1 MDFVR
6 CNACQRVFLDER
18 CLWIHISKEHTEKI
32 NVNDLHWSFNSFE
45 HVAPK
50 KRKWRTTGNEA
61 TSNTIANDNWNN
73 SSDQSDIQEHDWE
86 AEQEEEED
94 GEEEEEDATEQ
105 EEEEEEEEEDDKGKE
120 NDEEENDMEE
130 EVEDLAAK
138 RSHEKINWTLLLYP
152 GYILAT
158 CACKTFSMAYF
169 MLC

>member
-1 MDFVR
+1 MTCIGLLIILSVL
-6 CNACQRVFLDER
+6 Q
-18 CLWIHISKEHTEKI
+18 
-32 NVNDLHWSFNSFE
+32 
-45 HVAPK
+45 K

-105 EEEEEEEEEDDKGKE
+105 EEEEEEEEDDKGKE

-138 RSHEKINWTLLLYP
+138 RSHEKIN
-152 GYILAT
+152 
-158 CACKTFSMAYF
+158 
-169 MLC
+169 

>member
-6 CNACQRVFLDER
+6 CNACQRVFSDER
-18 CLWIHISKEHTEKI
+18 CLQIHISKEHMEKI

-50 KRKWRTTGNEA
+50 KRKWCTTGNEA

-94 GEEEEEDATEQ
+94 GEEEEEEC
-105 EEEEEEEEEDDKGKE
+105 
-120 NDEEENDMEE
+120 
-130 EVEDLAAK
+130 
-138 RSHEKINWTLLLYP
+138 Y
-152 GYILAT
+152 
-158 CACKTFSMAYF
+158 
-169 MLC
+169 